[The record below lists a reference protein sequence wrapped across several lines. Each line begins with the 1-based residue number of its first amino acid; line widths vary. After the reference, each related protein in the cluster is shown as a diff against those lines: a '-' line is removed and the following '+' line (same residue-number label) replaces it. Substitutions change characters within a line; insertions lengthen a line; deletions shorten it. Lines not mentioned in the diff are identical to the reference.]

1 MNPLKIA
8 FITTIPTDAAPF
20 ISAAKTLN
28 EQTGKTAV
36 EYLLRNGG
44 DFRDFGT
51 LDNFIQ
57 FAKHCNLVIIHLM
70 GDLPD
75 FDRLLAAL
83 KSANVP
89 VFVASSVNDKNRE
102 FMAFSTVAAEDY
114 QKIFNYVNYGG
125 KKNFQN
131 LLLYLANQFTGA
143 SYAFS
148 DPERPQWEGIYH
160 PDFDDVPVLA
170 VYKAAK
176 MKPDRLTVGVWF
188 HQSHWQGA
196 NTSFIDSIIR
206 QVEEKGANV
215 LPVFFSGTR
224 DPTLGIQGLE
234 WVVDN
239 FFMEA
244 GKPSVDVVISVLS
257 FTLSSSTSGSDAS
270 EVVLKKLGVPVLKA
284 ILTCHTAEEW
294 AASMQGISTIDIP
307 SNISMPEFDGLLI
320 TVPVAAL
327 DFGANTPN
335 GNKFVCFEPL
345 PERVIKLVNLSLKWA
360 KLRRTPNRDKKVA
373 VIFHNYPPRN
383 DTIGHAFGLDAP
395 ASVIN
400 ILRDLKAHDY
410 HLDAL
415 PESSQTLIE
424 TIING
429 LTNDR
434 NWLSAEDLADRAVA
448 KISGK
453 QYAAWFNELPTD
465 VRDKIEQ
472 DWGKPPG
479 NLFSYNG
486 NLLVA
491 GLINGNVFVGLQ
503 PTRGYLENSASI
515 YHSPDLSMPHHYY
528 AYYRWVRDVFK
539 ADVIMH
545 IGTHGSL
552 EWLPGKS
559 VGLSASCSPDITISD
574 LPNIYPYIITNPGEG
589 TQAKRR
595 SYCCIIEHLVPVMH
609 NADSYEEL
617 SKLEVQLQEYYQ
629 AKTVDP
635 DKLPVL
641 RNLIWANVVQAK
653 LDCDLEVNQES
664 AFADFDEF
672 LERLHAYINE
682 LSDAQIR
689 DGLHTLG
696 EAPTGLRLEEFLVT
710 LTRLSNGSVPSL
722 RQSLAELKGY
732 NYEDLLA
739 NRGKLNPDGKTNGDI
754 IKTLN
759 ALSLNLMQ
767 RFHAA
772 DFTPQSITKIAVEM
786 LGESSSDMERCLSYV
801 CSFLAPSLA
810 ATSDELKNTVVACS
824 GGYVPP
830 GPSGSITR
838 GMADL
843 LPTGRNFYSV
853 DPRAVPSPASWEV
866 GKSLGDALLARYL
879 NEEGCYPESVGIVIW
894 ATDTMKTKGDDIAE
908 ILYLMGVRPVWEES
922 SGRVVGVQAI
932 PLEELKRPRIDVTVR
947 ISGLF
952 RDTFP
957 NVVHLID
964 DAVALILSLNELPDK
979 NFVAKHV
986 TTEVQQRLTQGENVD
1001 VAREE
1006 ASYRVFGDRPG
1017 AYGCGVSELIDSKN
1031 WKTQQ
1036 DLSDVYVTW
1045 GSYAYSRKTYG
1056 QMLPDQFK
1064 RRLSSI
1070 NLTVKNQDSREYD
1083 ILDGDD
1089 WYDAHG
1095 GMVNAVKIIGG
1106 KAPRSYCGDSSDP
1119 NRVKVRSTKEETCQV
1134 FRSRLLNPKWIQSLK
1149 PHGYAGASDLSRTLD
1164 FVFGW
1169 DATVEVV
1176 EDWMYE
1182 GLANKY
1188 VLDAK
1193 MQQWLKDVNPYALQ
1207 NMVERLLEAIERG
1220 MWQAPEELK
1229 KQLQQLYLQTEG
1241 LLENTNE
1248 KKQTEGNLHKR
1259 IE

>member
-20 ISAAKTLN
+20 ISAAKTFN
-28 EQTGKTAV
+28 EQTSKI
-36 EYLLRNGG
+36 EYLLQNGG

-51 LDNFIQ
+51 LDSFIQ
-57 FAKHCNLVIIHLM
+57 FAKQCTVILIHLM

-75 FDRLLAAL
+75 FDHLLAAL
-83 KSANVP
+83 KSARVP

-102 FMAFSTVAAEDY
+102 FMTLSTVEAEEY

-131 LLLYLANQFTGA
+131 LLLYLANHFTGA

-148 DPERPQWEGIYH
+148 GPERPKWEGIYH
-160 PDFDDVPVLA
+160 PDFDDIPTLA
-170 VYKAAK
+170 SYKAAK
-176 MKPDRLTVGVWF
+176 MQPNRLTVGVWF

-196 NTSFIDSIIR
+196 NTSFIDSIIQ

-224 DPTLGIQGLE
+224 DPNLGIHGLD

-239 FFMEA
+239 YFMED
-244 GKPSVDVVISVLS
+244 GKPSVDVVVSVLS
-257 FTLSSSTSGSDAS
+257 FTLSSSTSGSGAS

-284 ILTCHTAEEW
+284 ILTCNTAEEW
-294 AASMQGISTIDIP
+294 AASMQGISPIDIP
-307 SNISMPEFDGLLI
+307 SNISMPEFEGLLI
-320 TVPVAAL
+320 AVPVAAM
-327 DFGANTPN
+327 DFGAKSPN
-335 GNKFVCFEPL
+335 GNKFISFEPL
-345 PERVIKLVNLSLKWA
+345 PERITKLVNLSLKWA
-360 KLRRTPNRDKKVA
+360 QLRHTPNQSKKVA
-373 VIFHNYPPRN
+373 IIFHNYPPRN

-395 ASVIN
+395 ASVMN
-400 ILRDLKAHDY
+400 ILLDLQAQGYDVS
-410 HLDAL
+410 AL
-415 PESSQTLIE
+415 PESSQALIE

-434 NWLSAEDLADRAVA
+434 NWLSAEDLAKRAIA

-453 QYAAWFNELPTD
+453 QYADWFSELPVD
-465 VRDKIEQ
+465 VSAKMVQ
-472 DWGKPPG
+472 DWGNPPG
-479 NLFSYNG
+479 TLFSYHG
-486 NLLVA
+486 DLLVA
-491 GLINGNVFVGLQ
+491 GLISGNVFVGLQ

-528 AYYRWVRDVFK
+528 AYYRWIRDVFK
-539 ADVIMH
+539 ANVIMH

-574 LPNIYPYIITNPGEG
+574 LPNIYPYVITNPGEG

-617 SKLEVQLQEYYQ
+617 ATLEVQLQEYYQ

-641 RNLIWANVVQAK
+641 RDLIWEKVVQAK
-653 LDCDLEVNQES
+653 LDCDLEVTQDS

-672 LERLHAYINE
+672 LEQLHAYINE

-696 EAPTGLRLEEFLVT
+696 EAPTDLRLDEFLVT

-722 RQSLAELKGY
+722 RQSIAELKGY

-754 IKTLN
+754 INTLN
-759 ALSLNLMQ
+759 ALSLDLLQ
-767 RFHAA
+767 RFHDV
-772 DFTPQSITKIAVEM
+772 DFAPQNIGKLAREVLGGTSSTVEQ
-786 LGESSSDMERCLSYV
+786 CLSYV
-801 CSFLAPSLA
+801 SSFLAPALA
-810 ATSDELKNTVVACS
+810 ATSDELTNTLAASS
-824 GGYVPP
+824 GGYVLP

-853 DPRAVPSPASWEV
+853 DPRAVPSLASWKV

-879 NEEGCYPESVGIVIW
+879 NEEGQYPESVGIVIW

-908 ILYLMGVRPVWEES
+908 ILYLMGVMPVWEES

-964 DAVALILSLNELPDK
+964 DAVALVLSINEPTSK

-986 TTEVQQRLTQGENVD
+986 TTEVQQRVVEGVSAE

-1056 QMLPDQFK
+1056 QMLPGQFK
-1064 RRLSSI
+1064 RRLGSI

-1095 GMVNAVKIIGG
+1095 GMVNAVKTIGG
-1106 KAPRSYCGDSSDP
+1106 NTPRSYCGDSSDP
-1119 NRVKVRSTKEETCQV
+1119 NRVKVRSTKEETCHV

-1149 PHGYAGASDLSRTLD
+1149 PHGYAGASDLSRTID

-1182 GLANKY
+1182 GLAQKY
-1188 VLDAK
+1188 VLDPE

-1207 NMVERLLEAIERG
+1207 SMIERLLEAIERG
-1220 MWQAPEELK
+1220 MWAAPEELK
-1229 KQLQQLYLQTEG
+1229 QQLQQLYLQTEG
-1241 LLENTNE
+1241 LLESANE
-1248 KKQTEGNLHKR
+1248 KEPKPRGEHA
-1259 IE
+1259 